1 MGNAWRQAEKD
12 REMEESSGFAGGR
25 VCVDAMHL
33 SREGGE
39 GSSLQGEMLNSVS
52 RTWNLRSL

>member
-25 VCVDAMHL
+25 VCVDAMYL
-33 SREGGE
+33 SREGGRGAVCRE
-39 GSSLQGEMLNSVS
+39 
-52 RTWNLRSL
+52 RC